1 MNLFFVVNRT
11 LPQASEG
18 LMVTAYIE
26 INSELCK
33 DCQLCI
39 SVCPHQLIS
48 PSDQLNQKGYR
59 PVQFVEKQ
67 AKKEA
72 RKCKGCSLCAVSC
85 PEIAIEVYRG

>member
-1 MNLFFVVNRT
+1 MNLFGGVNRI
-11 LPQASEG
+11 LQHSREG
-18 LMVTAYIE
+18 LVVTAYIE

-33 DCQLCI
+33 DCQLCM

-67 AKKEA
+67 AKKEE